1 MPRRSASDLAVVR
14 VDGGFARL
22 RPPPELSEEESSVW
36 QDIVLACDAKHFQKS
51 DAPLLVRYCQNVCLA
66 RRAARELAEN
76 GAVLF
81 GRASAWMTIAE
92 KADRAMVALSLRL
105 RISPQA
111 RMRPETT
118 KTRTPGS
125 PYELMDD

>member
-51 DAPLLVRYCQNVCLA
+51 DAPLLVRYVQNVVLA
-66 RRAARELAEN
+66 RRAAHELAEN
-76 GAVLF
+76 GAVF
-81 GRASAWMTIAE
+81 MGRASAWLTVAE
-92 KADRAMVALSLRL
+92 KCDRALTALSMRL

-125 PYELMDD
+125 PYEMMDD